1 MLESYFLSSY
11 GGKGAVDE
19 FFIQS
24 KMDYHGVIRNSV
36 GNDLW
41 RVVRRRLGICQS
53 HVSDSQFDSAFGSDY
68 DANVFLA
75 NQKCPYHI
83 HNLSQKQNHTF
94 NMFGYNN
101 IALMG
106 YISMG
111 LELYCQGI
119 NNRI

>member
-68 DANVFLA
+68 ECGKGISDW
-75 NQKCPYHI
+75 QERHW
-83 HNLSQKQNHTF
+83 HHTF

>member
-1 MLESYFLSSY
+1 MNFLYKAKWIIMVLSAIVWGMTFGVLFA
-11 GGKGAVDE
+11 GG
-19 FFIQS
+19 
-24 KMDYHGVIRNSV
+24 
-36 GNDLW
+36 
-41 RVVRRRLGICQS
+41 S

-68 DANVFLA
+68 ECGKGISDW
-75 NQKCPYHI
+75 QERHW
-83 HNLSQKQNHTF
+83 HHTF